1 VEDVEGPDGGLIVQ
15 SSALTPAAP
24 GLVVPAQVIQKV
36 EIPPDLLRQ
45 DRIDAQL
52 ESLA

>member
-1 VEDVEGPDGGLIVQ
+1 MEDVEGPDGGLIVQ
-15 SSALTPAAP
+15 SSTSIAP

-36 EIPPDLLRQ
+36 EISPDLLRQ
-45 DRIDAQL
+45 ARIDAQF